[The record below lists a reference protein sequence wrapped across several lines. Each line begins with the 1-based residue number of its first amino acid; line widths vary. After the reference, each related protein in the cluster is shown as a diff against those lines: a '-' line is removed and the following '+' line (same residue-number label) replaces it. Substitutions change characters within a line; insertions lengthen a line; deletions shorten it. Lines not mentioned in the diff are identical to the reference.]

1 MNDFNINL
9 NNFIVREFP
18 DKVSQALEKAAQI
31 VENDAKRKCP
41 VDDGVLRASITHE
54 VEANKAVI
62 GTNVEYAPYVH
73 EGTGIYAK
81 DGNGRQEPWSYKD
94 AKGEWHTTKGQKPN
108 PFLQEAFD
116 ENADAIKECFKDLF

>member
-73 EGTGIYAK
+73 EVTGIYAK